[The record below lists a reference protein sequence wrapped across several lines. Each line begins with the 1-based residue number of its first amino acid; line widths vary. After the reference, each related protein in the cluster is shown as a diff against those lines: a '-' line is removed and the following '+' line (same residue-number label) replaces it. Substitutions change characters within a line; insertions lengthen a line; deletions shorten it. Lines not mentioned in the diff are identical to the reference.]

1 MNFFTFKYSLY
12 LKYIRYRIYYIK
24 NITDMIKIIKNIN
37 YFHYNLT
44 SDKLSQILIDCF
56 NIYPLD
62 EKELQKISII
72 QQEHDKD
79 LGIKNYVSFIL
90 WLSCIQSI
98 IENNNNNKLLK

>member
-1 MNFFTFKYSLY
+1 MNFFTLKYNLY
-12 LKYIRYRIYYIK
+12 LKYIRYRIYYIN
-24 NITDMIKIIKNIN
+24 NIDDIIKIIKNIN

-62 EKELQKISII
+62 EKELQKLSII
-72 QQEHDKD
+72 QQQYDIE

-90 WLSCIQSI
+90 WISCIQFI
-98 IENNNNNKLLK
+98 IEKNNKILK